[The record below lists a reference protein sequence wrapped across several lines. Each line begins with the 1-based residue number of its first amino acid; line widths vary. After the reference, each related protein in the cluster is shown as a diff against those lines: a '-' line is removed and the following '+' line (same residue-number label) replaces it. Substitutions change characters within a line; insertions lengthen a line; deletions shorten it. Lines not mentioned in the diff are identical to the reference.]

1 MAVGSLVLSQGSEG
15 WWRQPRG
22 VAAATGSL
30 MLAAA
35 LYCLTHGWL
44 QEGGASLSVSLR
56 WAVASVL
63 PWGLAWLVA
72 TRWVP
77 ASGQVWA
84 LGVAGLCLTALLL
97 SAAGRTLLFP
107 GVVEV
112 GLESF
117 AYGLHRGLPMAGL
130 VALGLWALGRRQEGR
145 AEVPRTMAALAVGEA
160 RREPVADALRDDGL
174 ADLRHPAGTGPLRAA
189 DVERVVAAGNYVELR
204 VGQKTVLW
212 RRPLKEVEALLAPHG
227 FVRVHRSVLVR
238 RDRVRAVEG
247 SPSGALSL
255 TLADGERLPVGRQ
268 FREAVRGL
276 RGAA

>member
-1 MAVGSLVLSQGSEG
+1 MVTGSVATPEDREG

-22 VAAATGSL
+22 VVAATGTL

-44 QEGGASLSVSLR
+44 QEGGVSLSVSLR

-63 PWGLAWLVA
+63 PWGLAWMMA

-77 ASGQVWA
+77 RSRGAQVA
-84 LGVAGLCLTALLL
+84 GVAGLCLAALLL

-107 GVVEV
+107 GIIEV
-112 GLESF
+112 GLESY
-117 AYGLHRGLPMAGL
+117 AHSLHRGLPMAGL
-130 VALGLWALGRRQEGR
+130 VGLGLCLLGPRMRTVPEPRVMVAAVAGAVRQEPMPSPG
-145 AEVPRTMAALAVGEA
+145 P
-160 RREPVADALRDDGL
+160 DCL
-174 ADLRHPAGTGPLRAA
+174 ADLPHPAGAGPLRAG
-189 DVERVVAAGNYVELR
+189 DVDRVVAAGNYVELR
-204 VGQKTVLW
+204 VGPKTVLW

-238 RDRVRAVEG
+238 RDLVRAVEG

-268 FREAVRGL
+268 FRD
-276 RGAA
+276 AARALCGVA